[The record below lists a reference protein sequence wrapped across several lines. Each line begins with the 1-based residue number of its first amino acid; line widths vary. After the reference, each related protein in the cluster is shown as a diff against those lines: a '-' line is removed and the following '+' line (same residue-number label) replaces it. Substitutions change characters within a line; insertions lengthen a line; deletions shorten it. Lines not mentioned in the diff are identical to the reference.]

1 LANGRLFKRQD
12 SGSQYTSVVCFLHP
26 YPRPCGRSRCSPARR
41 RSAARCLSC
50 TAGRPGSTRA
60 CPHAPCYQN
69 HRHQEF
75 QIKNDATVYPDRLG
89 TKTRK
94 VKWVKTDRGV
104 FSPLHGDADV
114 VLRGFTPAQ
123 WHDVAPEGL
132 VAPAGNGLFCQLLL
146 CLSRACL
153 GKSIVCSAKIAPKG
167 CFPYVLSR
175 SESVQGRYGSG
186 QQHM

>member
-1 LANGRLFKRQD
+1 LFFAPVSSTVRPVSVLSSPQALGGSLLVVYCRQAGLD
-12 SGSQYTSVVCFLHP
+12 SRMS
-26 YPRPCGRSRCSPARR
+26 SRT
-41 RSAARCLSC
+41 LL
-50 TAGRPGSTRA
+50 
-60 CPHAPCYQN
+60 N

-114 VLRGFTPAQ
+114 VLRGLTSAE

-132 VAPAGNGLFCQLLL
+132 VAPAGNGLLCQLLL